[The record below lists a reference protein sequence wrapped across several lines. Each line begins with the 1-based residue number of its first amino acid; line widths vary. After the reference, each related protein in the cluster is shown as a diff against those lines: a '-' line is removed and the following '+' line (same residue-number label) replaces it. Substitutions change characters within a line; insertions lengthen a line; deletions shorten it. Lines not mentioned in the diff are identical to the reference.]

1 MPQKDN
7 TTLELKVQLRLMM
20 LQRLSQPPVVIE
32 THGGL
37 GAVYERCYKSVTS
50 GAVFEIDLD
59 KATVLALQRPSWSV
73 YEADCIS
80 ALRAGV
86 GAHLV
91 ANVLDVDPYGDPWP
105 TIAAFFHSERP
116 RPPEMFVVVNDGLR
130 NKVWMGGAWETS
142 TLAPVVQEFG
152 NDLYDHYLP
161 VCRHLMENLSA
172 RAGYTMTGFHG
183 YYCGQ
188 HDEHAHYLAILRKG

>member
-50 GAVFEIDLD
+50 GVVFEIDPD
-59 KATVLALQRPSWSV
+59 KATILALQRPSWSV
-73 YEADCIS
+73 YEADCTS

-116 RPPEMFVVVNDGLR
+116 RPPEMFVVVNDVLR
-130 NKVWMGGAWETS
+130 NSVWAHEAWATS

-161 VCRHLMENLSA
+161 VCRYLMENLSE
-172 RAGYTMTGFHG
+172 RAGYNVAGFHG

-188 HDEHAHYLAILRKG
+188 HDRNTHYLAILRKG